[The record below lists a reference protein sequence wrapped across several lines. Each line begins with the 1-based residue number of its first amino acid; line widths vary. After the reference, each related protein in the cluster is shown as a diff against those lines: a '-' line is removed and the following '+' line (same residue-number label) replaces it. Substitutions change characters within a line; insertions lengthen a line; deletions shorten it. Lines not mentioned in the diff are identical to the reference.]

1 VAWILVIVTIVVVP
15 NLGGE
20 VTVEMAGSD
29 MAGCIFAARCSR
41 Q

>member
-1 VAWILVIVTIVVVP
+1 VAWILVIATIVVVP

-20 VTVEMAGSD
+20 VIVEMADSD
-29 MAGCIFAARCSR
+29 VASCIFAARCSR